1 MIRQLQKPDLRRV
14 MEIWLNGNMEAHSFI
29 PREYWEANFA
39 MVQEQILQAEV
50 WVCEENGE
58 IQGFIGL
65 AGGWIAGIFVD
76 EKYRSQGLGKQLLEH
91 AKAKHDSLSLSVYKK
106 NPRAMAF
113 YLREGFSIA
122 EEGLDQAAGEEEY
135 AMVWK
140 AETRKT
146 VLFIAMSLDGYIA
159 DSCGDVSWLHGQGTE
174 EALDTYATFVK
185 DVDTVLMGWNTY
197 HQIVTELSPEEW
209 VYGDLMSYVFTHNKC
224 DSMEQIRFTDA
235 EPADMVRTLKQQRGK
250 DIWICGGANLI
261 GQLMGE
267 NLIDRYYISVIPVL
281 LGSGI
286 RLFGAFPQSQELRL
300 VKTQSYDGIVEL
312 IYECRQPLP

>member
-1 MIRQLQKPDLRRV
+1 MIRQLEPSDIRRV
-14 MEIWLNGNMEAHSFI
+14 MEIWLNGNAEAHSFI

-39 MVQEQILQAEV
+39 MVQAQILQAEV

-91 AKAKHDSLSLSVYKK
+91 AKAKHDSLSLSVYEK

-113 YLREGFSIA
+113 YRREGFSLSA
-122 EEGLDQAAGEEEY
+122 EGRDEATGEVEY
-135 AMVWK
+135 TMAWK

-174 EALDTYATFVK
+174 EEIDTYATFVK

-224 DSMEQIRFTDA
+224 DSTEQIRFTDA

-312 IYECRQPLP
+312 IYERRQPLP